1 MVQQKLR
8 GRTLHPM
15 DSAGVSYNMRR
26 IHLEGARIQVH
37 PEGEPGKGYDLVA
50 PLDASGHI
58 SVEGWRSQ
66 RALCFVHR
74 LEGGEI
80 VERGLLTHRGG
91 GHGGGTWMI
100 DYDPRK
106 VGEEESGFH
115 FEAHVYK
122 PGEYVSI
129 GGPDGYLYPYRVTTV
144 LPR

>member
-1 MVQQKLR
+1 
-8 GRTLHPM
+8 M
-15 DSAGVSYNMRR
+15 DSVVESYNIRR
-26 IHLEGARIQVH
+26 IHLEGARTQVH

-50 PLDASGHI
+50 PLNASGHI
-58 SVEGWRSQ
+58 SVEGWRRE

-80 VERGLLTHRGG
+80 VERGLLTHRSG

-106 VGEEESGFH
+106 VGEEEAGFH
-115 FEAHVYK
+115 FEAHIFK
-122 PGEYVSI
+122 PGEYLSI
-129 GGPDGYLYPYRVTTV
+129 RGADRHLHPYRVTTV

>member
-1 MVQQKLR
+1 
-8 GRTLHPM
+8 M
-15 DSAGVSYNMRR
+15 DSTVQIYTMRR
-26 IHLEGARIQVH
+26 IHLEGARTQVH
-37 PEGEPGKGYDLVA
+37 PEGEPDNAYDLVA

-74 LEGGEI
+74 LEGGDV
-80 VERGLLTHRGG
+80 VERGLLTHRSG

-100 DYDPRK
+100 DYDPLA
-106 VGEEESGFH
+106 VGEEEAGFH
-115 FEAHVYK
+115 FETHVFK

-129 GGPDGYLYPYRVTTV
+129 RGADECLHPYRVTSV